1 MWFRVDCWY
10 WESTFGVCYSCEV
23 EGGGFKKG
31 GDGVGN
37 RSDLF
42 LVYVCILLRKCLRD
56 RFRTYEEV
64 FHIIFQDLVV
74 FWKYLAVQL
83 SADNFN
89 DFVKLNDLRR

>member
-1 MWFRVDCWY
+1 MWFRVDCWC
-10 WESTFGVCYSCEV
+10 WGSTFRVCYSCEV

-56 RFRTYEEV
+56 RFKTYEEV
-64 FHIIFQDLVV
+64 FGIIFQDLVV